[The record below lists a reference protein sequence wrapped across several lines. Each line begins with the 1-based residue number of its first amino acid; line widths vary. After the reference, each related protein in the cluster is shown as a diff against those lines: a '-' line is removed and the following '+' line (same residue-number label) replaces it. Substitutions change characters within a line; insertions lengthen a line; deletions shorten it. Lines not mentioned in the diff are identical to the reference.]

1 MRRYGEMFEKT
12 SLNISSEKNIR
23 DFENLKKVT
32 FEKEIR
38 KTMYFP
44 HCTN

>member
-1 MRRYGEMFEKT
+1 MFEKI
-12 SLNISSEKNIR
+12 SLNISSEKNTC

-38 KTMYFP
+38 KS
-44 HCTN
+44 